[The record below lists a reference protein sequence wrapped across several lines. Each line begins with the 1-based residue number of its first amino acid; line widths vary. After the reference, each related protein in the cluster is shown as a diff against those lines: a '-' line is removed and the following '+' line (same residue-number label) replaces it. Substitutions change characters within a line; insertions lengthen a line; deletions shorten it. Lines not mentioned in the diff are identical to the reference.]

1 MELQIHELLR
11 EMSMRENGNGNGQDW
26 NACPI
31 RLGCI
36 PNRMNEKES
45 EVGWKLP

>member
-1 MELQIHELLR
+1 
-11 EMSMRENGNGNGQDW
+11 MRENENGNGQDW

-31 RLGCI
+31 RLGCM

-45 EVGWKLP
+45 GSWMETAMNFKED